1 MSNKLRFRLTQL
13 TIFLGVIGATV
24 LFFSFQATSSTRSI
38 VTDAHGNT
46 WPCEGN
52 HFLMTAGG
60 LDAAPPSSAPLNP
73 DHTYGCPSGSRRS
86 LAEVT
91 LEAPTWMPY
100 LGFILIVGSSLAQI
114 GLVRPETEEQAR

>member
-1 MSNKLRFRLTQL
+1 MSTKSRFRLTQIAIL
-13 TIFLGVIGATV
+13 LGVIGATV

-38 VTDAHGNT
+38 VTDAKGNT
-46 WPCEGN
+46 WSCEGN

-73 DHTYGCPSGSRRS
+73 DHTYGCPRGSRRS

-91 LEAPTWMPY
+91 LEAPPWVPY
-100 LGFILIVGSSLAQI
+100 LGFVLIVGSSLAQL
-114 GLVRPETEEQAR
+114 GLMRPETDG